1 MMLIFL
7 SFFMGTQLGTSLPF
21 FFFIPIFS
29 YPSQHGSDLLLD
41 GFFLESVVDVAM
53 IKMFIAINGF
63 TYYSV
68 Q

>member
-1 MMLIFL
+1 
-7 SFFMGTQLGTSLPF
+7 
-21 FFFIPIFS
+21 
-29 YPSQHGSDLLLD
+29 LLLD